1 MRRNTFNLAILI
13 ISLAAASRMVFAEGP
28 SVARMVFFNAK
39 PGFKAPLEEA
49 IKKQMAWRREQKD
62 PWRWLT
68 WEYLSGEVPRYGVA
82 TFAHEWTELDH
93 APAGSQA
100 EDAVGAAASMLS
112 PTPPVVQYF
121 EHLDEVSDFGTQTNT
136 PTLAEIS
143 IFQLH
148 YGKTAQ
154 FYTALRELH
163 DALSR
168 GGGVN
173 RYEWF
178 ELRSGGDTPQFMLMV
193 PRSNWEAFDTSADL
207 FVDRLEQ
214 TLGKTKAAKLFER
227 FTSAVKSAKRSAVR
241 LRPDLS
247 LLPAPK
253 GPEQ

>member
-1 MRRNTFNLAILI
+1 MRTNTFNRAILMV
-13 ISLAAASRMVFAEGP
+13 SLIGVSRMAPAEGP
-28 SVARMVFFNAK
+28 SVARMVFFNPK
-39 PGFKAPLEEA
+39 SGFKAPLEEA
-49 IKKQMAWRREQKD
+49 IKKEMALRREEKD

-68 WEYLSGEVPRYGVA
+68 WEYMSGEVRRYCVA
-82 TFAHEWTELDH
+82 TFGH
-93 APAGSQA
+93 AWPDFDQATAAGRSEESSGA
-100 EDAVGAAASMLS
+100 GAAALS
-112 PTPPVVQYF
+112 SNPPVVQYF
-121 EHLDEVSDFGTQTNT
+121 EHLEEVSDYGTQTNR

-143 IFQLH
+143 ICQLH

-154 FYTALRELH
+154 FYTAIREFH

-178 ELRSGGDTPQFMLMV
+178 ELRSSGDTPQFMLMV

-207 FVDRLEQ
+207 FLERLEQ
-214 TLGKTKAAKLFER
+214 TLGKKKAAKLLEQ
-227 FTSAVKSAKRSAVR
+227 FTSAVKSAQRSAVR